1 MVKHLLQEGIRVA
14 RPLRIEYEGAFYH
27 ITARGNERK
36 KIFFGKGDY
45 DKFKEYL
52 LEAQEK
58 FGYKLHCYVLMGN
71 HYHLVIE
78 TPNGNMNKVLHYVNG
93 SYANYINKK
102 RNRSGHL
109 LQGRYKGILVERDAY
124 LLELSRYLHLNPVR
138 AKMVE
143 RPEDYRQS
151 SYSSYVKNRKESI
164 VTTDLILGMVSD
176 DGKAAGRAYR
186 EYVEKGVD
194 EGSRNPFEDL
204 YGGVILGGRGFI
216 KQALGTLREDALDEE
231 EIARRRELRQCKIEE
246 VIEAVCSYFKV
257 PSDRLAEGGKELRDM
272 TIYLLKRHTSVMN
285 RQIGD
290 LFEGLTYSGVSK
302 ANQRF
307 SVRMSGDRSLRKA
320 VEKITGSMSNV
331 KV

>member
-1 MVKHLLQEGIRVA
+1 MA

-36 KIFFGKGDY
+36 RIFFGKGDY

-52 LEAQEK
+52 LEAQDK
-58 FGYKLHCYVLMGN
+58 YGYRLHCYVLMGN

-78 TPNGNMNKVLHYVNG
+78 TPNGNMNKVLHYING
-93 SYANYINKK
+93 SYANYINRK

-109 LQGRYKGILVERDAY
+109 LQGRYKGILVDRDAY

-138 AKMVE
+138 AKIVE

-151 SYSSYVKNRKESI
+151 SYRSYVKTQKEAI
-164 VTTDLILGMVSD
+164 VTTDLILGMVSE
-176 DGKAAGRAYR
+176 DGKTGRRAYR

-194 EGSRNPFEDL
+194 EGGRNPLEDV
-204 YGGVILGGRGFI
+204 YGGVILGSRGFI
-216 KQALGTLREDALDEE
+216 KQALGTLKEAALDQE
-231 EIARRRELRQCKIEE
+231 EIARRRELRKFEIEE

-257 PSDRLAEGGKELRDM
+257 PTDRLAEGGKDLRDM
-272 TIYLLKRHTSVMN
+272 AIYLLKRHTFVLN
-285 RQIGD
+285 RQIGE

-307 SVRMSGDRSLRKA
+307 SMRMSGDRALRKA

>member
-1 MVKHLLQEGIRVA
+1 MA

-58 FGYKLHCYVLMGN
+58 FGYRLHCYVLMGN

-109 LQGRYKGILVERDAY
+109 LQGRYKGILVDRDAY

-138 AKMVE
+138 AKIVE
-143 RPEDYRQS
+143 RPEDFRQS
-151 SYSSYVKNRKESI
+151 SYRSYVKTQKEAI
-164 VTTDLILGMVSD
+164 VTTDLILGMVSE
-176 DGKAAGRAYR
+176 DGKTARTAYR
-186 EYVEKGVD
+186 EYVEKGAAE
-194 EGSRNPFEDL
+194 EGRNPLEDV
-204 YGGVILGGRGFI
+204 YGGVILGSRGFI
-216 KQALGTLREDALDEE
+216 KQALGALKEAALDQE
-231 EIARRRELRQCKIEE
+231 EIARRRELRKFEIED
-246 VIEAVCSYFKV
+246 VIEAVCSYFEV
-257 PSDRLAEGGKELRDM
+257 SADRLAEGGSDLRDM
-272 TIYLLKRHTSVMN
+272 VIYLLKRHTSFLN
-285 RQIGD
+285 RQIGE

-307 SVRMSGDRSLRKA
+307 SMRMSGDRSLRKA
-320 VEKITGSMSNV
+320 VDEITASMSNV

>member
-1 MVKHLLQEGIRVA
+1 VA

-27 ITARGNERK
+27 ITARGNERRR
-36 KIFFGKGDY
+36 IFFGKGDY

-52 LEAQEK
+52 LEAQDK
-58 FGYKLHCYVLMGN
+58 FGYRLYCYVLMGN

-78 TPNGNMNKVLHYVNG
+78 TPNGNVNKVLHYING
-93 SYANYINKK
+93 SYANYINRK
-102 RNRSGHL
+102 RNRNGHL
-109 LQGRYKGILVERDAY
+109 LQGRYKGILVDRDAY

-138 AKMVE
+138 AKIVE

-151 SYSSYVKNRKESI
+151 SYRSYVKSPKEAI
-164 VTTDLILGMVSD
+164 VTTDLILGMVSE
-176 DGKAAGRAYR
+176 DGKTAQRAYR

-194 EGSRNPFEDL
+194 EGGRNPLEDV
-204 YGGVILGGRGFI
+204 YGGVILGSRGFI
-216 KQALGTLREDALDEE
+216 KQALGTLKEAALNQE
-231 EIARRRELRQCKIEE
+231 EIARRRELRKFEIED

-257 PSDRLAEGGKELRDM
+257 PADRLVEGGKELRDM
-272 TIYLLKRHTSVMN
+272 AIYLLKRHTSIMN
-285 RQIGD
+285 RQIGE

-307 SVRMSGDRSLRKA
+307 SVRVSGDRSLRKA
-320 VEKITGSMSNV
+320 AEKITGSMSNV

>member
-1 MVKHLLQEGIRVA
+1 MA

-36 KIFFGKGDY
+36 RIFFGKGDY

-52 LEAQEK
+52 LEAQDK
-58 FGYKLHCYVLMGN
+58 YGYRLHCYVLMGN

-78 TPNGNMNKVLHYVNG
+78 TPNGNMNKVLHYING
-93 SYANYINKK
+93 SYANYINRK

-109 LQGRYKGILVERDAY
+109 LQGRYKGILVDRDAY

-138 AKMVE
+138 AKIVE

-151 SYSSYVKNRKESI
+151 SYRSYVKTQKEAI
-164 VTTDLILGMVSD
+164 VTTDLILGMVSE
-176 DGKAAGRAYR
+176 DGKTARRGYR
-186 EYVEKGVD
+186 EYVEKGVA
-194 EGSRNPFEDL
+194 EEVRNPLEDV
-204 YGGVILGGRGFI
+204 YGGVILGSRGFI
-216 KQALGTLREDALDEE
+216 KQALGTLKEAALDQE
-231 EIARRRELRQCKIEE
+231 EIARRRELRKFEIED
-246 VIEAVCSYFKV
+246 VIEAVCSYFEV
-257 PSDRLAEGGKELRDM
+257 SADRLTEGGKDLRDM
-272 TIYLLKRHTSVMN
+272 AIYLLKRHTSLLN
-285 RQIGD
+285 RQIGE

-307 SVRMSGDRSLRKA
+307 STRMSGDRSLRKA
-320 VEKITGSMSNV
+320 VGKITGSMSNV

>member
-1 MVKHLLQEGIRVA
+1 VA

-36 KIFFGKGDY
+36 RIFFGKGDY

-52 LEAQEK
+52 LEAQDK
-58 FGYKLHCYVLMGN
+58 FGYRLHCYVLMGN

-109 LQGRYKGILVERDAY
+109 LQGRYKGILVDRDAY

-151 SYSSYVKNRKESI
+151 SYGSYLWTQKESI
-164 VTTDLILGMVSD
+164 VTTDLILGMLSGD
-176 DGKAAGRAYR
+176 DKVARRAYR
-186 EYVEKGVD
+186 EYVEKGMD
-194 EGSRNPFEDL
+194 EESRNPIENV
-204 YGGVILGGRGFI
+204 YGGVILGGKDFI
-216 KQALGTLREDALDEE
+216 KQALGTLKEAALDQA
-231 EIARRRELRQCKIEE
+231 EIARRRELRKFEIED
-246 VIEAVCSYFKV
+246 VIDAVCAYFKV
-257 PSDRLAEGGKELRDM
+257 PADRFAERGKDLRDM
-272 TIYLLKRHTSVMN
+272 AIYLLKRHTSVMN
-285 RQIGD
+285 REIGE

-307 SVRMSGDRSLRKA
+307 TVRMAGDRSLRKA
-320 VEKITGSMSNV
+320 VERIIVSMSNV